1 MTSEVEA
8 FQVIIRGEDIC
19 QTPAEIIQSSIFRR
33 ILQRFVKR
41 LVRKN
46 SVLLKV
52 LAPFRVPDTQNQYD
66 YDRLVEFFLALSEK
80 GLSQVAVQ
88 VGIYEIT
95 AEDRLLYRELVESLY
110 DFWRQHQRFL
120 VCDETGDTRSMLQRH
135 EAFLEL
141 TEHLKRLVLQ
151 TYRTIVANL
160 QGKIPLVYRQLPA
173 GGGVGLA
180 VRQLDWN
187 LLPPPY
193 DQLANIPFIQTAV
206 IDPPLVY
213 YPKRNLR
220 QGMFEPVDFNPL
232 QNTRIDAEEFLCY
245 PAKVGPLL
253 MFVYFHKRYLAL
265 GVSLANLFELAERME
280 VVGTR
285 PDAILV
291 FGVDASDLGE
301 HQTVYYEDT
310 KNDVLLGVIGRT
322 EDVDYFGYFKKMML
336 TLHNVIMINR
346 GKLPIHG
353 AMAHISLKNGAEANV
368 VLVGDSGAGKSESLE
383 AFRVLADDYIRELI
397 IVFDDM
403 GSLGMTRDGKIYGM
417 GTEIGAFVRLDDL
430 EPGFAY
436 REFERSIFMN
446 PHRTNA
452 RVVIP
457 VTTYENVIK
466 RWHVDLFLYANNYEQ
481 VTNPHGYVE
490 LFDDPEV
497 AVDVFSRGARLSKG
511 TTDEQGLVNT
521 YFANPFG
528 AIQKRQ
534 QHEQIARQYIT
545 QMMKTG
551 VKVGQLRT
559 QLGLPGMEQQGPED
573 AAKALFEFITKNL
586 LEGESK
592 E

>member
-1 MTSEVEA
+1 MTSEVEE
-8 FQVIIRGEDIC
+8 FQVIIRGEQLC
-19 QTPAEIIQSSIFRR
+19 ETPAELIQSSIFRR
-33 ILQRFVKR
+33 VLQRFVKR
-41 LVRKN
+41 LARKN

-52 LAPFRVPDTQNQYD
+52 LTPFRMADTPNEYD
-66 YDRLVEFFLALSEK
+66 VDRLVEFFLALSEK
-80 GLSQVAVQ
+80 GLSQVALQ

-95 AEDRLLYRELVESLY
+95 AEDRLLYRELVETFY
-110 DFWRQHQRFL
+110 NFWRQHQRFV

-135 EAFLEL
+135 ESFLQL
-141 TEHLKRLVLQ
+141 TDNLKKLVLR

-180 VRQLDWN
+180 VKQLDWN

-213 YPKRNLR
+213 YPRRNLR
-220 QGMFEPVDFNPL
+220 EGIFEPVDYNPL
-232 QNTRIDAEEFLCY
+232 QGVKIDGEDFLCY
-245 PAKVGPLL
+245 PAKVGHLL

-265 GVSLANLFELAERME
+265 GVSLANLFELAERSE
-280 VVGTR
+280 IVGTR

-291 FGVDASDLGE
+291 FGVDAAAMGE

-310 KNDVLLGVIGRT
+310 RNDLVLGVIGRT
-322 EDVDYFGYFKKMML
+322 EQVDYFGYFKKMML

-346 GKLPIHG
+346 GKVPIHG

-383 AFRVLADDYIRELI
+383 AFRVLAEEYIRELV

-403 GSLGMTRDGKIYGM
+403 GSLGMTRDGKIYAM

-457 VTTYENVIK
+457 VTTYENVVK
-466 RWHVDLFLYANNYEQ
+466 HWDVDMFLYANNYEK
-481 VTNPHGYVE
+481 VISPDGYVE
-490 LFDDPEV
+490 LVSDPEL
-497 AVDVFSRGARLSKG
+497 ALEVFSRGARVSKG
-511 TTDEQGLVNT
+511 TTDEQGLVYT

-534 QHEQIARQYIT
+534 QHEELARRYIT
-545 QMMKTG
+545 QMLATG
-551 VKVGQLRT
+551 IKVGQMRT
-559 QLGLPGMEQQGPED
+559 QLGLPGMEQRGPEA
-573 AAKALFEFITKNL
+573 AAKSLFDFITNNL
-586 LEGESK
+586 SQK
-592 E
+592 

>member
-1 MTSEVEA
+1 MTSEVEE
-8 FQVIIRGEDIC
+8 FQVIIRGEQLC
-19 QTPAEIIQSSIFRR
+19 ETPAELIQSSIFRR
-33 ILQRFVKR
+33 VLQRFVKR
-41 LVRKN
+41 LARKN

-52 LAPFRVPDTQNQYD
+52 LTPFRMADTPNEYD
-66 YDRLVEFFLALSEK
+66 VDRLVEFFLALSEK
-80 GLSQVAVQ
+80 GLSQVALQ

-95 AEDRLLYRELVESLY
+95 AEDRLLYRELVETFY
-110 DFWRQHQRFL
+110 NFWRQHQRFV

-135 EAFLEL
+135 EYFLQL
-141 TEHLKRLVLQ
+141 TDNLKKLVLR

-180 VRQLDWN
+180 VKQLDWN

-213 YPKRNLR
+213 YPRRNLR
-220 QGMFEPVDFNPL
+220 EGIFEPVDYNPL
-232 QNTRIDAEEFLCY
+232 QGVKIDGEDFLCY
-245 PAKVGPLL
+245 PAKVGHLL

-265 GVSLANLFELAERME
+265 GVSLANLFELAERSE
-280 VVGTR
+280 IVGTR

-291 FGVDASDLGE
+291 FGVDAAAMGE

-310 KNDVLLGVIGRT
+310 RNDLVLGVIGRT
-322 EDVDYFGYFKKMML
+322 EQVDYFGYFKKMML

-346 GKLPIHG
+346 GKVPIHG

-383 AFRVLADDYIRELI
+383 AFRVLAEEYIRELV

-403 GSLGMTRDGKIYGM
+403 GSLGMTRDGKIYAM

-457 VTTYENVIK
+457 VTTYENVVK
-466 RWHVDLFLYANNYEQ
+466 HWDVDMFLYANNYEK
-481 VTNPHGYVE
+481 VISPDGYVE
-490 LFDDPEV
+490 LVSDPEL
-497 AVDVFSRGARLSKG
+497 ALEVFSRGARVSKG
-511 TTDEQGLVNT
+511 TTDEQGLVYT

-534 QHEQIARQYIT
+534 QHEELARRYIT
-545 QMMKTG
+545 QMLATG
-551 VKVGQLRT
+551 IKVGQMRT
-559 QLGLPGMEQQGPED
+559 QLGLPGMEQRGPEA
-573 AAKALFEFITKNL
+573 AAKSLFDFITNNL
-586 LEGESK
+586 SQK
-592 E
+592 

>member
-1 MTSEVEA
+1 MTSEVEE
-8 FQVIIRGEDIC
+8 FQVIIRGEQLC
-19 QTPAEIIQSSIFRR
+19 ETPAELIQSSIFRR
-33 ILQRFVKR
+33 VLQRFVKR
-41 LVRKN
+41 LARKN

-52 LAPFRVPDTQNQYD
+52 LTPFRVADTPNEYD
-66 YDRLVEFFLALSEK
+66 VDRLVEFFLALSEK
-80 GLSQVAVQ
+80 GLSQVALQ

-95 AEDRLLYRELVESLY
+95 AEDRLLYRELVETFY
-110 DFWRQHQRFL
+110 NFWRQHQRFV

-135 EAFLEL
+135 ESFLQL
-141 TEHLKRLVLQ
+141 TDNLKKLVLR

-180 VRQLDWN
+180 VKQLDWN

-213 YPKRNLR
+213 YPRRNLR
-220 QGMFEPVDFNPL
+220 EGIFEPVDYNPL
-232 QNTRIDAEEFLCY
+232 QGVKIDGEDFLCY
-245 PAKVGPLL
+245 PAKVGHLL

-265 GVSLANLFELAERME
+265 GVSLANLFELAERSE
-280 VVGTR
+280 IVGTR

-291 FGVDASDLGE
+291 FGVDAAAMGE

-310 KNDVLLGVIGRT
+310 RNDLVLGVIGRT
-322 EDVDYFGYFKKMML
+322 EQVDYFGYFKKMML

-346 GKLPIHG
+346 GKVPIHG

-383 AFRVLADDYIRELI
+383 AFRVLAEEYIRELV

-403 GSLGMTRDGKIYGM
+403 GSLGMTRDGKIYAM

-457 VTTYENVIK
+457 VTTYENVVK
-466 RWHVDLFLYANNYEQ
+466 HWDVDMFLYANNYEK
-481 VTNPHGYVE
+481 VISPDGYVE
-490 LFDDPEV
+490 LVSDPEL
-497 AVDVFSRGARLSKG
+497 ALEVFSRGARVSKG
-511 TTDEQGLVNT
+511 TTDEQGLVYT

-534 QHEQIARQYIT
+534 QHEELARRYIT
-545 QMMKTG
+545 QMLATG
-551 VKVGQLRT
+551 IKVGQMRT
-559 QLGLPGMEQQGPED
+559 QLGLPGMEQRGPEA
-573 AAKALFEFITKNL
+573 AAKSLFDFITNNL
-586 LEGESK
+586 SQK
-592 E
+592 